1 MPIPPKMNRWITAGV
16 NKSDNIFSSIFE
28 IYLENLESVEFNLIL
43 IEICP
48 LCFSLLFFLK

>member
-28 IYLENLESVEFNLIL
+28 IYLENYAKGEF
-43 IEICP
+43 
-48 LCFSLLFFLK
+48 FAQM